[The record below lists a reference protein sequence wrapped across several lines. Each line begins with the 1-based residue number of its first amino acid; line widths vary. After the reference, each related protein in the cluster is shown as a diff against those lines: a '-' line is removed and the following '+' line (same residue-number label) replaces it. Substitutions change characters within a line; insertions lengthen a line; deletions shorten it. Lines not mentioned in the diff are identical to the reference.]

1 MAERKSL
8 IERFGGTVEP
18 KAPQS
23 KQYRSVDDSFPDKGH
38 VTGGTVMPSGRAI
51 VQRTGS
57 VDSRPRKEIKLD
69 KNNPAHIKALL
80 SDKDAL
86 VHAGGKVTMPDVP
99 KKKLEKK
106 IPYLDCFRRMPFGAT
121 NDMHFS
127 AHNSSNSQSYGQYT
141 V

>member
-23 KQYRSVDDSFPDKGH
+23 KQFRSVDDPFPDKGS

-57 VDSRPRKEIKLD
+57 VDSRPRKEIK
-69 KNNPAHIKALL
+69 
-80 SDKDAL
+80 
-86 VHAGGKVTMPDVP
+86 
-99 KKKLEKK
+99 
-106 IPYLDCFRRMPFGAT
+106 
-121 NDMHFS
+121 
-127 AHNSSNSQSYGQYT
+127 
-141 V
+141 

>member
-1 MAERKSL
+1 
-8 IERFGGTVEP
+8 
-18 KAPQS
+18 
-23 KQYRSVDDSFPDKGH
+23 
-38 VTGGTVMPSGRAI
+38 MPSGRAI

-106 IPYLDCFRRMPFGAT
+106 
-121 NDMHFS
+121 S
-127 AHNSSNSQSYGQYT
+127 APKAVAPVKKMSNLQKAQQKLEAAKKEGKL
-141 V
+141 

>member
-23 KQYRSVDDSFPDKGH
+23 KQFRSVDDPFPNRGQ

-69 KNNPAHIKALL
+69 KNNPEHIKALV
-80 SDKDAL
+80 SDKGAL
-86 VHAGGKVTMPDVP
+86 VHAGGKVTIPDMP

-106 IPYLDCFRRMPFGAT
+106 SAT
-121 NDMHFS
+121 KAVAS
-127 AHNSSNSQSYGQYT
+127 VKKISNLQKAQQKLEAAKKEGKL
-141 V
+141 

>member
-1 MAERKSL
+1 MAEPKSV

-23 KQYRSVDDSFPDKGH
+23 KQFRSVDDPFPDKGH

-106 IPYLDCFRRMPFGAT
+106 
-121 NDMHFS
+121 S
-127 AHNSSNSQSYGQYT
+127 APKAVAPVKKMSNLQKAQQKLEAAKKEGKL
-141 V
+141 

>member
-1 MAERKSL
+1 MTERKSL

-23 KQYRSVDDSFPDKGH
+23 KQFRSVDDSFPDKGH

-69 KNNPAHIKALL
+69 KKNPAHIKALL

-86 VHAGGKVTMPDVP
+86 VHAGGKVTMPDVS

-106 IPYLDCFRRMPFGAT
+106 
-121 NDMHFS
+121 S
-127 AHNSSNSQSYGQYT
+127 APKTVAPVKKVSNLQKAQQKLEAAKKEGKL
-141 V
+141 